1 MRGGAVANRLTVI
14 IPVHNGADSLG
25 ECLECVLKAGTAGQ
39 VVVVNDRSTDG
50 SERIAA
56 RFPAQVISLPGNSG
70 PAAARNAGAAVAT
83 GAVLCFLD
91 DDVFIPPDFLHR
103 GLEYLDAHANW
114 AALFASYTRDSVAEN
129 LCSRYKNLVHHDTHQ
144 HARRE
149 AITFCGGFGF
159 IRRRIF
165 EEAHGFDESLR
176 WMEDI
181 DLGYRLHTM
190 GYRIRL
196 CPDLQARHAKL
207 YTLRDLIVSDFRGR
221 AIPWTELMV
230 RHRIFRSDLNLSPA
244 NLVSVPVSYLLPLS
258 FFYPLAFVPL
268 LVAFVWLNR
277 RLLQLA
283 RKSHGLVFAAG
294 VAVLHWLTYCLSALG
309 SVAGLIRAL
318 AITK

>member
-25 ECLECVLKAGTAGQ
+25 ECLECVRKAGTAGQ
-39 VVVVNDRSTDG
+39 VVVVNDGSTDG

-56 RFPAQVISLPGNSG
+56 RFSAQVISLPGNSG

-83 GAVLCFLD
+83 GDVLCFVD
-91 DDVFIPPDFLHR
+91 DDVFIPQDFLHR

-129 LCSRYKNLVHHDTHQ
+129 LCSRYKNLVQHDTHQ

-176 WMEDI
+176 WVEDI
-181 DLGYRLHTM
+181 DLGYRLHNK

-230 RHRIFRSDLNLSPA
+230 RHRIFRSDLNLGPA
-244 NLVSVPVSYLLPLS
+244 NLLSVPVSYLLPLS
-258 FFYPLAFVPL
+258 LFYPLAFVPL

-283 RKSHGLVFAAG
+283 RKSHGLAFAAG

-309 SVAGLIRAL
+309 SVVGLIRAW